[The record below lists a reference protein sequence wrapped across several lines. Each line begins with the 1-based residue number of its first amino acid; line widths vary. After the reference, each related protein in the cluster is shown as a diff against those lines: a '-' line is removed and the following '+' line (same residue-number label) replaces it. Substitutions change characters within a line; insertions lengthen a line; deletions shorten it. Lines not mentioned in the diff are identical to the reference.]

1 MPPPDTGE
9 HMNEDQRTF
18 AVILAILYAGGSKL
32 GDADERLDNAQKT
45 AEIIMRVGSDRV
57 L

>member
-1 MPPPDTGE
+1 
-9 HMNEDQRTF
+9 MNEDQRTF